1 MPHPPQHREQVRE
14 RIIQSAGKLFNH
26 RGFIAVSI
34 DEVMAAA
41 GLTRGSFYS
50 YFQSKGEL
58 YFEMIERMVSEAR
71 RDTGFITHSRQ
82 RAARTLRDHI
92 SPRKPGETETDC
104 PLLALYG
111 DLSQVDRTVNAAFEA
126 ALRLMIDTFEQGVAP
141 ASHSAR
147 QRALALVSLCVG
159 GKVLA
164 DWIHDPALAD
174 ELRKATMAVAQSL
187 FSGESSA
194 QPKPCRPDP
203 QPA

>member
-1 MPHPPQHREQVRE
+1 MPYPPQHREQVRE

-92 SPRKPGETETDC
+92 SPRKPGETE
-104 PLLALYG
+104 P
-111 DLSQVDRTVNAAFEA
+111 TVLCWRYTAIFPRSTEPSMR
-126 ALRLMIDTFEQGVAP
+126 RLKRRCD
-141 ASHSAR
+141 
-147 QRALALVSLCVG
+147 
-159 GKVLA
+159 
-164 DWIHDPALAD
+164 
-174 ELRKATMAVAQSL
+174 
-187 FSGESSA
+187 
-194 QPKPCRPDP
+194 
-203 QPA
+203 